1 MAKNTKKKQALEALD
16 AANKEYKQVCSELK
30 KEYKILD
37 QKSDSAMQLISDVE
51 KLIESIRHRPWSYK
65 AIKHKISVKKKR
77 FLERRDLERKERNKN
92 ITAGV
97 VAGGVLAGGLTFVAF
112 MKDIF
117 KKNIILGMVCLI
129 LIVFVL
135 AAYLIFKLFNSIK
148 TAKKAYEQIKLIKEE
163 TDKNRR
169 LIAETEVLIK
179 KIESIHNTVESFYKT
194 LEVHN
199 GSSYKELSE
208 ANKDGL
214 GALYHH
220 TLALTELVNGQVG

>member
-16 AANKEYKQVCSELK
+16 SANREYKLICSELK

-37 QKSDSAMQLISDVE
+37 QKSDSAIQLISDVE
-51 KLIESIRHRPWSYK
+51 NLIESIRHRPWSYK

-77 FLERRDLERKERNKN
+77 FIERRDLERKERNKN

-117 KKNIILGMVCLI
+117 KKNIIFGIVCLF

-135 AAYLIFKLFNSIK
+135 VAFLIAKLFNGIM

-163 TDKNRR
+163 TNKNQR

-179 KIESIHNTVESFYKT
+179 KIESIHHAVDGFYKS
-194 LEVHN
+194 LETHN

-208 ANKDGL
+208 ADKDGL

-220 TLALTELVNGQVG
+220 TLALAELVNGQVG